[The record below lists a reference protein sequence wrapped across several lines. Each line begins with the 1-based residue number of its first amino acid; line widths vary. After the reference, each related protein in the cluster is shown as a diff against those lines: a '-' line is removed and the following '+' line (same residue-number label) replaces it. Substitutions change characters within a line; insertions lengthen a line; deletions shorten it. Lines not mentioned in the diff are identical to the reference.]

1 MSFDRFF
8 YDFNKNRIGNLRA
21 ETAVDAVTEGVV
33 LTGGKRER
41 LEAGFETEMEGTAG
55 VAEAVPVKREVE
67 VPPPPPVAPVPNVSP
82 PPVPRPLLAAAAVVV
97 VVAGIEPVRVRD
109 GAVVV
114 AAAAGFAADAAAGDW
129 PNPIPLNS
137 KFMKDHTNVHV

>member
-1 MSFDRFF
+1 M
-8 YDFNKNRIGNLRA
+8 
-21 ETAVDAVTEGVV
+21 

-41 LEAGFETEMEGTAG
+41 LEAGVETEMEGTAG

-67 VPPPPPVAPVPNVSP
+67 VPPPPPPPVAPVPNVSP
-82 PPVPRPLLAAAAVVV
+82 PPVPRPLLTAAAAVVV
-97 VVAGIEPVRVRD
+97 VVVVGIEPVRVRD

-114 AAAAGFAADAAAGDW
+114 AAAGFAADAAAGDW

-137 KFMKDHTNVHV
+137 KFMKDHANVHV